1 MPTHLKDY
9 EVIKDTEI
17 IDEGLVYFCLF
28 AYYDP
33 ISYEEA
39 TSDEK
44 WIQAMN
50 EEIQSIEKNN
60 TWELTSLPIGKK
72 PIGVKWVYKT
82 K

>member
-1 MPTHLKDY
+1 MPTHLNDY

-50 EEIQSIEKNN
+50 E
-60 TWELTSLPIGKK
+60 
-72 PIGVKWVYKT
+72 
-82 K
+82 